1 MFDRASQGASFI
13 PGHGRNIP
21 HAMWPS
27 QNVKK
32 KNKETN
38 KNIKMILQGSLFC
51 RNKKL
56 WRSVAQH
63 CGWIHLIVLNCT
75 LQKY

>member
-1 MFDRASQGASFI
+1 MFDRASQGASVI
-13 PGHGRNIP
+13 PGHGSKIP

-27 QNVKK
+27 QNVIKK

-38 KNIKMILQGSLFC
+38 KNIKMILQGSLFD

-63 CGWIHLIVLNCT
+63 CGYN
-75 LQKY
+75 